1 MAPSQRRFE
10 LRDRTREGHDRLD
23 AAVGAFGTL
32 EAYCHYIA
40 RIGSFRATMD
50 AALLN
55 AVWPDEWRWRPT
67 WVADALADDTLD
79 LKLPPASRQKVC
91 LDLGDESALL
101 GTLYVLEG
109 STLGARVLR
118 QRALALGLDE
128 TFGARHLALMSNDI
142 AQWQSFLVLL
152 DSAPDFNIERAAA
165 SANAV
170 FAFALRCF
178 ESDCLVVQ

>member
-23 AAVGAFGTL
+23 AAVGAFATL
-32 EAYCHYIA
+32 EEYRHYIA
-40 RIGSFRATMD
+40 RIGSFRVTMD
-50 AALLN
+50 AALLQ
-55 AVWPDEWRWRPT
+55 ATWPDEWRWRPT
-67 WVADALADDTLD
+67 RVADSLMDDAID
-79 LKLPPASRQKVC
+79 LKLPPAGQLKVG
-91 LDLGDESALL
+91 LDLADESALL
-101 GTLYVLEG
+101 GTLYVIEG

-142 AQWQSFLVLL
+142 AKWQSFLVLL
-152 DSAPDFNIERAAA
+152 DSAADFDVERAAA

-170 FAFALRCF
+170 FAFAIRCF
-178 ESDCLVVQ
+178 ESDSLVVQ